1 MSDVGTRKIGVL
13 VHERKT
19 LGGGLDELRDALAAA
34 GHAHPPWRAVPKSK
48 EAPKAV
54 RKLLDDGVKRL
65 LVWGGDGTVRRC
77 IDTIVDEGSKAE
89 LGILPAGT
97 ANLLAHALEI
107 PIDLQQAVDIALH
120 GVPKPIDVGIMNGEA
135 FVVMAGTGFDALMI
149 RDADEGKDRFGRLAY
164 LKAGARHLDT
174 DGAEAKIGVDG
185 EDWFEG
191 HAACVLV
198 GNAGTIMGGVRA
210 FPDAR
215 MDDGRLDVGV
225 VTAQHRRDWL
235 RVGVR
240 ALTGHIDESPLV
252 DITQGTHMR
261 VKLDHKMPWQLDG
274 GDRPPTKRFDVKV
287 LPARLP
293 ICVAAS

>member
-1 MSDVGTRKIGVL
+1 MTHGGTRKIGLL
-13 VHERKT
+13 VHERKS
-19 LGGGLDELRDALAAA
+19 LGGGLDELRDALRAA
-34 GHAHPPWRAVPKSK
+34 GHGDPPWRQVRKSK

-54 RKLLDDGVKRL
+54 RKLLDDGIERL

-77 IDTIVDEGSKAE
+77 IDTIVEEGAKVE
-89 LGILPAGT
+89 LGVLPAGT
-97 ANLLAHALEI
+97 ANLLAHALDI
-107 PIDLQQAVDIALH
+107 PIDLQQSVDIALH
-120 GVPKPIDVGIMNGEA
+120 GVTKPVDVGIMNGEA

-164 LKAGARHLDT
+164 LTAGARHLAT
-174 DGAEAKIGVDG
+174 DGAEVKIGVDG
-185 EDWFEG
+185 EQWFKG

-198 GNAGTIMGGVRA
+198 GNAGTIMGGIRA

-215 MDDGRLDVGV
+215 LDDGRLDIGV

-240 ALTGHIDESPLV
+240 ALTGHIDASPLV
-252 DITQGTHMR
+252 DITQGTHIK
-261 VKLDHKMPWQLDG
+261 VKLQHKLPWQLDG
-274 GDRPPTKRFDVKV
+274 GDRPPTKRFEVSV